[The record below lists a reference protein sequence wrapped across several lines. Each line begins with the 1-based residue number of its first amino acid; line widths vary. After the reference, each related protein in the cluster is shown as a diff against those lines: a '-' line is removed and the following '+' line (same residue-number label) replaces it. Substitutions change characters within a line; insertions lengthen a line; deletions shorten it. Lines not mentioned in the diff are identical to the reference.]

1 MATLSI
7 LPALGRLAGF
17 ASLLAA
23 LLPLQLAA
31 EPQKFNIDEEH
42 FTLTF
47 EVNHLGY
54 ANVIGMFLEAEGAFQ
69 YDAEARDVPSG
80 QVTVK
85 SASVFTNHDKR
96 DEHLRKDDFLHAD
109 EYSDVV
115 FKVTDFATT
124 GDNTGELTGDLTLLG
139 KTRPVTLDVTLN
151 KAAEYP
157 IGHEEYTLGISAS
170 TTIKRSEWGM
180 TYALDP
186 RLVGDEVKLRFE
198 FEAIRESGWFS
209 S

>member
-1 MATLSI
+1 MNRS
-7 LPALGRLAGF
+7 LPYRAVIQCLTALFLVSLAG
-17 ASLLAA
+17 
-23 LLPLQLAA
+23 QLSA
-31 EPQKFNIDEEH
+31 EARKFNIDEEH

-54 ANVIGMFLEAEGAFQ
+54 ANVIGMFLDASGSFE
-69 YDAEARDVPSG
+69 YDAEARTVPSG

-85 SASVFTNHDKR
+85 SESVFTNHEKR
-96 DEHLRKDDFLHAD
+96 DDHLRKDDFLHASKYP
-109 EYSDVV
+109 E
-115 FKVTDFATT
+115 VTFTVT
-124 GDNTGELTGDLTLLG
+124 GFEATGEDTGKLTGDLELLG

-157 IGHEEYTLGISAS
+157 IGHEEYTLGISAE

-198 FEAIRESGWFS
+198 FEAIRESGGWFGS
-209 S
+209 